1 MDNEATTAVDSAA
14 TSSAPATTT
23 PSHHELTNSA
33 SGTRVPPLGE
43 CLACSIRIQLAQS
56 LNEAVCYLQYESFN
70 FVVTL
75 NY

>member
-23 PSHHELTNSA
+23 TQSHHEQTNSA

-43 CLACSIRIQLAQS
+43 CYTCTASS
-56 LNEAVCYLQYESFN
+56 VCE
-70 FVVTL
+70 
-75 NY
+75 

>member
-23 PSHHELTNSA
+23 TQSLHEQTNSA

-43 CLACSIRIQLAQS
+43 CLVYIHVQLAWS
-56 LNEAVCYLQYESFN
+56 VSEAVCYLQYEIFN
-70 FVVTL
+70 LWL
-75 NY
+75 N

>member
-23 PSHHELTNSA
+23 PSTNSA

-43 CLACSIRIQLAQS
+43 CLHVQLAQS
-56 LNEAVCYLQYESFN
+56 LSEAVYLRAKLTGPRVWIVGKNSS
-70 FVVTL
+70 
-75 NY
+75 

>member
-23 PSHHELTNSA
+23 PSTNSA

-43 CLACSIRIQLAQS
+43 CLHVQLAIAQS
-56 LNEAVCYLQYESFN
+56 LSEAVYLQAKLTRPIVWIVDKNSS
-70 FVVTL
+70 
-75 NY
+75 